1 MTTAKGAPGSLV
13 VTVRAGTESTA
24 TNRLQ
29 QVRFGTAANARVEA
43 GTRAEA
49 GNFTVTLPG
58 NSSTYSF
65 TIKRTVPGT
74 TITVPLT
81 VVDGCG
87 DWFTFVGGGPNAF

>member
-1 MTTAKGAPGSLV
+1 VTTAKGAPGSLV
-13 VTVRAGTESTA
+13 VTVTAESGITV

-29 QVRFGTAANARVEA
+29 QVRFGAAANARVEA

-49 GNFTVTLPG
+49 GNFTVTLPA

-74 TITVPLT
+74 TITVPMT

-87 DWFTFVGGGPNAF
+87 AWDTFVGGGPNSF